1 MVQQSAGAAD
11 SPNVDPELGKAQ
23 GSTKGSKRAFTESMS
38 QSKHVATATLPTVP
52 HTPLTE
58 ESNPFVILDNEAL
71 FAVADKEN
79 RARKEYLEAQQSLPV
94 AQKSTLSNQMQGGC
108 ALPPGALNPRRFTRK
123 QPSGGLAQ
131 VAAAQQPRARA
142 RRAELENMARFI
154 AKKREIFLV
163 QMALDIKSAE
173 MRRLGERA
181 RQYEAALS
189 QAEATLLEDGAA
201 FDRFL
206 KESDE
211 KVQQAMRR
219 ADVETKAKQEK
230 VTELKKLNNALAVAQ
245 SELRKVQEQT
255 EECKRYATFLDSV
268 TPPEW
273 FAAQNARYDAE
284 WQAKVD
290 AWNAECQAIADAIS
304 RAQAAKQA
312 AEERY
317 ATARTQQQA
326 EAAERARGAAAGEL
340 TRALQQPLPVPPVKP
355 TEEELWERRMAEPM
369 FFQDTRQLRHIFSH
383 LEENNLF
390 LIQTAQE
397 AEEAAEATTAEL
409 NATIAQMDAEA
420 AALTQQIE
428 GVTGALAKKNQHCQS
443 LKEAAA
449 QMESSSGDSLGTGH
463 ALQSDQLAAK
473 IRKVWA
479 HCGGESDTGKYSQ
492 MSTTAML
499 AGIEARLE
507 EVIAAVALLPPE
519 TVRAA
524 ERAQE
529 QDRRRVAREEKAR
542 KEEAEN
548 EVRIKKALER
558 AAAPPF
564 KKQGKP
570 LMHRSTPPQRTHV
583 TAHAAHA
590 AIDQELELYLQR
602 VDLL

>member
-1 MVQQSAGAAD
+1 MVQLSAGAANSGPGAREETVTAD
-11 SPNVDPELGKAQ
+11 FSFPHLQSSREGL
-23 GSTKGSKRAFTESMS
+23 KRASAESMN
-38 QSKHVATATLPTVP
+38 QSKQIATAMPRVL

-58 ESNPFVILDNEAL
+58 ETNPFVIPDNEAL
-71 FAVADKEN
+71 FALADKEN
-79 RARKEYLEAQQSLPV
+79 RPRKEYLEAQRSLRV
-94 AQKSTLSNQMQGGC
+94 AEKETLSCQMQGGC
-108 ALPPGALNPRRFTRK
+108 ALPPGELNPRRFTQK
-123 QPSGGLAQ
+123 QPLGGLAQ
-131 VAAAQQPRARA
+131 VAAAQPRPRA

-163 QMALDIKSAE
+163 QMALNIKSAE

-181 RQYEAALS
+181 RQARPHSYEAALS

-219 ADVETKAKQEK
+219 ADTETKAKQEK

-273 FAAQNARYDAE
+273 FAAQNARYEAE

-304 RAQAAKQA
+304 TATEAKQA

-326 EAAERARGAAAGEL
+326 EAL
-340 TRALQQPLPVPPVKP
+340 TRALQQPQPVPPVKP

-369 FFQDTRQLRHIFSH
+369 FFQDSRQLRHIFSH
-383 LEENNLF
+383 LEEHNLF

-397 AEEAAEATTAEL
+397 AEEAAEAATAEL

-428 GVTGALAKKNQHCQS
+428 SLTGALAKKTEHCQT

-449 QMESSSGDSLGTGH
+449 QMGGNSGVAPGM
-463 ALQSDQLAAK
+463 AQVMQSDQLVAK

-479 HCGGESDTGKYSQ
+479 RCGGESDAGKYSQ
-492 MSTTAML
+492 MSATAML

-507 EVIAAVALLPPE
+507 EVIAAAALLPPE
-519 TVRAA
+519 TVQAA

-529 QDRRRVAREEKAR
+529 QERRRVAREEKAK
-542 KEEAEN
+542 KEKAEN

-558 AAAPPF
+558 AAAPAF
-564 KKQGKP
+564 KKHGKP
-570 LMHRSTPPQRTHV
+570 VMQRSAPPQRVHV

-590 AIDQELELYLQR
+590 GIDQELELYLQR